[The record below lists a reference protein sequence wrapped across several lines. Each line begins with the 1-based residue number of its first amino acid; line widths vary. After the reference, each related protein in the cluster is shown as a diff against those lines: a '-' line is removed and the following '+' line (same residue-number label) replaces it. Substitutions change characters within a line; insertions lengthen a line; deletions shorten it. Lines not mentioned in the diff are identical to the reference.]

1 MALGARQRDIH
12 AIFLRYAA
20 ILAVSGVGMGA
31 ILSYVLGRIATR
43 VLFGAAIANPFAI
56 VMAAPLLIAIVFA
69 AVFIPAHRA
78 ARLDPMKVLR
88 HA

>member
-1 MALGARQRDIH
+1 
-12 AIFLRYAA
+12 
-20 ILAVSGVGMGA
+20 
-31 ILSYVLGRIATR
+31 
-43 VLFGAAIANPFAI
+43 
-56 VMAAPLLIAIVFA
+56 MAAPLLIAIVFA